1 MSIQSRPP
9 MFPLKRTDEEEL
21 LPCPFCGTQPV
32 TERTG
37 FSGRAMYIY
46 CNNDN
51 GCPRP
56 KAIGETVEKAVENWN
71 TRAALKE
78 IK

>member
-1 MSIQSRPP
+1 VR
-9 MFPLKRTDEEEL
+9 EEIPEL
-21 LPCPFCGTQPV
+21 LTCPFCGSRPV

-37 FSGRAMYIY
+37 FSGRALYIY

-56 KAIGETVEKAVENWN
+56 KAIGETAAKAAENWN
-71 TRAALKE
+71 LRHHGPALPSHDPQTE
-78 IK
+78 AQ